1 MRALAVRGAR
11 ARCGAVSGFTLL
23 EIMVA
28 LVITGILV
36 SLAHSAFRGVVMRA
50 RRSEAVLGLT
60 GIFQAQQ
67 AYFQAENAYGDDFDE
82 IGFALDGGQ
91 RLDARTIQGTTY
103 TFTMRAFPL
112 GGDPRGNFQALASGD
127 LDPGDGV
134 LDILMIENGLTVP
147 H

>member
-67 AYFQAENAYGDDFDE
+67 AYFQAEQSYGDDFDE
-82 IGFALDGGQ
+82 IGFALAGGQ

-103 TFTMRAFPL
+103 TFTMRALPL